1 MSINYIQ
8 LYIIIYTI
16 HTVVLLHAAGV
27 NSAYHQP
34 GQRYQTAMFS
44 TTSAAD
50 TDAVHRPRW
59 YEPTIRMA
67 AGRGSLAT
75 SYTSITAA
83 AGMHHPHH
91 HHR

>member
-50 TDAVHRPRW
+50 TNAVHRP
-59 YEPTIRMA
+59 
-67 AGRGSLAT
+67 
-75 SYTSITAA
+75 
-83 AGMHHPHH
+83 
-91 HHR
+91 